1 MFDGLMVMMLIME
14 TMSTVSENERS
25 GTFGVWSFTG
35 HTRNTH
41 ISGFGLYLM
50 VMVIM
55 VTMPTVSE
63 KERLGT
69 FGAEQLLTER
79 CTGPIL
85 SNEPSPDVNLAFQ
98 YLFF

>member
-1 MFDGLMVMMLIME
+1 MVLLMMMMLK
-14 TMSTVSENERS
+14 
-25 GTFGVWSFTG
+25 
-35 HTRNTH
+35 
-41 ISGFGLYLM
+41 
-50 VMVIM
+50 M
-55 VTMPTVSE
+55 VTMPTASE

-98 YLFF
+98 YLFLLFLFQYQGFNHYEANVRKVPILCNEPSPDVFNISILIKFSEGF